1 MTYDI
6 RQARMDDLP
15 LLADIE
21 RAAGALFATA
31 GIGEVNVDDVAE
43 LRFVESV
50 ARTAGAFVA
59 ATDDKP
65 VGFILSAPLDLHIHI
80 YELSVHPAHGRQG
93 LGRKLIEQV
102 CDDAAARGFA
112 AVTLST
118 FSDVPWNAPFYAT
131 CGFRLLNPAEWT
143 PAFYL
148 AHYHEKEMGLPI
160 ERRCF
165 MRKELK

>member
-1 MTYDI
+1 MTYTI
-6 RQARMDDLP
+6 RQAVAADLP

-21 RAAGALFATA
+21 RAAGALFADA
-31 GIGEVNVDDVAE
+31 NIGEVDVDDVAE
-43 LRFVESV
+43 LRLIESV
-50 ARTAGAFVA
+50 ARAGGVFVA
-59 ATDDKP
+59 VKDDAP
-65 VGFILSAPLDLHIHI
+65 VGFILAAPLDIHIHI

-93 LGRKLIEQV
+93 LGRRLVDAV
-102 CDDAAARGFA
+102 CDDASARGFK

-118 FSDVPWNAPFYAT
+118 FRDVPWNAPFYAS
-131 CGFRLLNPAEWT
+131 CGFRILDPAEWT

-148 AHYHEKEMGLPI
+148 AHYHEADMGLPL

>member
-6 RQARMDDLP
+6 RQAHAGDLP

-31 GIGEVNVDDVAE
+31 GIGEVDLNDVAE

-50 ARTAGAFVA
+50 ARTSGVFVA
-59 ATDDKP
+59 TKDDKP
-65 VGFILSAPLDLHIHI
+65 VGFILAAPLDVHIHI
-80 YELSVHPAHGRQG
+80 YELSVHPDHGRQG
-93 LGRKLIEQV
+93 LGRRLVDTV
-102 CDDAAARGFA
+102 CDDAAARGFK

-118 FSDVPWNAPFYAT
+118 FIDVPWNGPFYAA
-131 CGFRLLNPAEWT
+131 CGFRVLDPAEWT

-148 AHYHEKEMGLPI
+148 AHYHEDELGLPL

-165 MRKELK
+165 MRRDL